1 MPFQALLVS
10 TDEDAAA
17 ILTPML
23 GRFGVALK
31 DCGYSEAVCLLAEER
46 YDAVI
51 VDFDDPHN
59 ASMVLQNAG
68 EAPGG
73 HKVVTI
79 AILGDKTRVR
89 SAFGQGANFI
99 LYKPLS
105 VEQAEASLRAATALI
120 KRERRGSYRV
130 PVQIPAHVLPFGGSE
145 TEGILLD
152 LSEDGMDLLTPQA
165 FARQTPLRA
174 RFTLPGR
181 SNEAEYT
188 GEVAWTNPNGQ
199 CGVRFF
205 DLPAQISSD
214 LRQWVQAHAADL
226 PPEPEAVAESKLT
239 DLSLGGCYVETESP
253 FPEGSGIV
261 LSLNAEKME
270 VRAEGMVRV
279 MHPNFGMGIEFA
291 ARTEEQRETVARF
304 IEFLTSRPGTLPQ
317 LSITPSSL
325 IAAGAFDVP
334 SPGSEETEDSLL
346 ELLRD
351 HQSLTQ
357 EEFLQEL
364 RRQRSS
370 EEVASS

>member
-10 TDEDAAA
+10 KDEDAAA
-17 ILTPML
+17 ILTPLL
-23 GRFGVALK
+23 GRFGVTLK
-31 DCGYSEAVCLLAEER
+31 ACGYPESVCLLAEEK

-51 VDFDDPHN
+51 VDFDDPQN
-59 ASMVLQNAG
+59 ASMVLQNAAQG
-68 EAPGG
+68 PGG

-89 SAFGQGANFI
+89 TAFGQGANFV

-130 PVQIPAHVLPFGGSE
+130 PVQIPALVRPAGGSE

-165 FARQTPLRA
+165 FSRETALRA
-174 RFTLPGR
+174 RFVLPGK
-181 SNEAEYT
+181 SKEAEYT
-188 GEVAWTNPNGQ
+188 GEVAWTNANGQ

-205 DLPAQISSD
+205 DLPAQIRSE
-214 LRQWVQAHAADL
+214 LRQWVQSHASDL

-253 FPEGSGIV
+253 FPEGSGII
-261 LSLNAEKME
+261 LSLNAENME

-291 ARTEEQRETVARF
+291 ARTDEQRQTVARF
-304 IEFLTSRPGTLPQ
+304 IEFLTSRPGTIPQ

-325 IAAGAFDVP
+325 IAVGAFDGPTLGNQEV
-334 SPGSEETEDSLL
+334 EDSLL

-357 EEFLQEL
+357 EEFLEEL
-364 RRQRSS
+364 RRQRST
-370 EEVASS
+370 EEVTT